1 MTEQPTRETTVRVR
15 QSEDLEASTEALI
28 KVHSTDGYPVEGVDD
43 PQSWLMPTGLLRAWV
58 GELGG
63 KVVGHV
69 LITTP
74 QDGDAAAKAWA
85 DEGNPLERIA
95 VLGRLFVL
103 PEARGHSL
111 GKQLVRA
118 TSAYADEQGLRLVL
132 DVMEK
137 DAAAIRLYERLGWRR
152 IGTTSHDS
160 GRGEN
165 VPAYCYVSPAKSET
179 ERRMTN

>member
-1 MTEQPTRETTVRVR
+1 MTEQPTPETTVRVR

-43 PQSWLMPTGLLRAWV
+43 PQAWLMPTGLLRAWV
-58 GELGG
+58 GELDG

-85 DEGNPLERIA
+85 NKGNPVERIA

-103 PEARGHSL
+103 PEARRHSL

-137 DAAAIRLYERLGWRR
+137 DTAAIRLYERLGWRR
-152 IGTTSHDS
+152 IGMTLHDS
-160 GRGEN
+160 GRGEDI
-165 VPAYCYVSPAKSET
+165 PAYCYISPA
-179 ERRMTN
+179 

>member
-1 MTEQPTRETTVRVR
+1 MTEQPTPETTVRVR

-43 PQSWLMPTGLLRAWV
+43 PQAWLMPTGLLRAWV

-85 DEGNPLERIA
+85 DEGNPVERIA

-103 PEARGHSL
+103 PAARRHSL

-137 DAAAIRLYERLGWRR
+137 DTAAIRLYERLGWRR
-152 IGTTSHDS
+152 IGTTSHDA
-160 GRGEN
+160 GRGED
-165 VPAYCYVSPAKSET
+165 VPAYCYVSPPWSATPGSLS
-179 ERRMTN
+179 

>member
-1 MTEQPTRETTVRVR
+1 MIV
-15 QSEDLEASTEALI
+15 D
-28 KVHSTDGYPVEGVDD
+28 HSIIGV
-43 PQSWLMPTGLLRAWV
+43 AWV

-85 DEGNPLERIA
+85 DEDNPVESTA

-118 TSAYADEQGLRLVL
+118 TSAYADEQGAL
-132 DVMEK
+132 
-137 DAAAIRLYERLGWRR
+137 
-152 IGTTSHDS
+152 
-160 GRGEN
+160 
-165 VPAYCYVSPAKSET
+165 SET
-179 ERRMTN
+179 RAATSITAGHAHGGPSF

>member
-1 MTEQPTRETTVRVR
+1 MNEQSTRETTVRVR
-15 QSEDLEASTEALI
+15 QSEDLEASARALI
-28 KVHSTDGYPVEGVDD
+28 EVHSTDGYPVEGVDD
-43 PQSWLMPTGLLRAWV
+43 PQAWLTPAGLLRAWV

-63 KVVGHV
+63 RLAGHV

-85 DEGNPLERIA
+85 DEGNPVERIA

-103 PEARGHSL
+103 PEARRHSS

-137 DAAAIRLYERLGWRR
+137 DTAAIRLYERLGWRR
-152 IGTTSHDS
+152 IGMTLHDS
-160 GRGEN
+160 GRGEDI
-165 VPAYCYVSPAKSET
+165 PAYCYISPA
-179 ERRMTN
+179 